1 MPYTYIVECAD
12 GSLYTGWAVDV
23 EQRVK
28 VHNAGRGARY
38 TRMHGPV
45 KLVYAEEQPD
55 RVAAM
60 KRELEIKRW
69 PRAKKLQ
76 LVKSQQP
83 RVAVKR
89 ASTKS
94 RT

>member
-1 MPYTYIVECAD
+1 MAFVYIVECAD

-28 VHNAGRGARY
+28 VHNTGRGARY

-45 KLVYAEEQPD
+45 KLVYAEEQPN
-55 RVAAM
+55 RAAAM

-69 PRAKKLQ
+69 PRAKKLKLISAQ
-76 LVKSQQP
+76 SFID
-83 RVAVKR
+83 
-89 ASTKS
+89 SC
-94 RT
+94 

>member
-1 MPYTYIVECAD
+1 MPFVYIVECAN
-12 GSLYTGWAVDV
+12 GSLYTGWALDV

-28 VHNAGRGARY
+28 AHNAGRGARY
-38 TRMHGPV
+38 TRLHSPV

-69 PRAKKLQ
+69 PREKKLKLIRERGSVDQ
-76 LVKSQQP
+76 
-83 RVAVKR
+83 
-89 ASTKS
+89 
-94 RT
+94 

>member
-1 MPYTYIVECAD
+1 MPFVYIVECAD

-23 EQRVK
+23 AQRVK
-28 VHNAGRGARY
+28 VHNTGRGARY

-69 PRAKKLQ
+69 PRAKKLK
-76 LVKSQQP
+76 LIIDH
-83 RVAVKR
+83 
-89 ASTKS
+89 
-94 RT
+94 

>member
-1 MPYTYIVECAD
+1 MPFVYIVECAD
-12 GSLYTGWAVDV
+12 GSLYTGWALDV

-28 VHNAGRGARY
+28 AHNAGRGARY

-69 PRAKKLQ
+69 PRVRKLKLIGDQ
-76 LVKSQQP
+76 SFIDH
-83 RVAVKR
+83 
-89 ASTKS
+89 
-94 RT
+94 

>member
-1 MPYTYIVECAD
+1 MPFVYIVECAD

-28 VHNAGRGARY
+28 AHNAGRGARY
-38 TRMHGPV
+38 TRQHGPV

-69 PRAKKLQ
+69 PRARKLKLISAQ
-76 LVKSQQP
+76 SFIDHC
-83 RVAVKR
+83 
-89 ASTKS
+89 
-94 RT
+94 

>member
-1 MPYTYIVECAD
+1 MPFVYIVECAD
-12 GSLYTGWAVDV
+12 GSLYTGWAVNV
-23 EQRVK
+23 ERRVK

-38 TRMHGPV
+38 TRLRGPV

-69 PRAKKLQ
+69 PRARKLKLISDQ
-76 LVKSQQP
+76 SFSDQ
-83 RVAVKR
+83 
-89 ASTKS
+89 
-94 RT
+94 

>member
-1 MPYTYIVECAD
+1 MPFVYIVECAD

-38 TRMHGPV
+38 TRLRGPV

-55 RVAAM
+55 RVAAQ

-69 PRAKKLQ
+69 PRARKLKLISDQ
-76 LVKSQQP
+76 SLVDH
-83 RVAVKR
+83 
-89 ASTKS
+89 
-94 RT
+94 